1 MAVYQ
6 LLRLLKFSGVML
18 FAGGTVGSFIA
29 SAPAERRL
37 AVHGLASPGLL
48 ITWTAGY
55 LLAVSLG
62 IGLGELWTLGGLL
75 LSFAAHL
82 GLLRSVNRP
91 RSTSAIVIVAAPLFL
106 VLLLMVF
113 RPTWSMVLP

>member
-1 MAVYQ
+1 M
-6 LLRLLKFSGVML
+6 LRVLKFSGVML
-18 FAGGTVGSFIA
+18 FAGGTVASFVA
-29 SAPAERRL
+29 HAAAERRL

-48 ITWTAGY
+48 VTWTAGY
-55 LLAVSLG
+55 LLAVSQG
-62 IGLGELWTLGGLL
+62 VGLRELWTLGGLV
-75 LSFAAHL
+75 LSFGAHL

-91 RSTSAIVIVAAPLFL
+91 RSTSAIVTVAAPLFI